1 MGKNTDKKT
10 DAAKLAAKLAGDATI
25 EQEVARHRQ
34 VTQLTTALEDFRV
47 RKGLRQ
53 KDIAEKMGVSNST
66 VSRIED
72 SCDADLRLGDLTNY
86 AAALGLNLSIF
97 FEEPN
102 LPAAEQI
109 KHCVFKISELLEHL
123 TELAKE
129 CDDDQ
134 AIVDGI
140 MRFRGE
146 VLFNFMERYVQSELD
161 CPYVVTSQ
169 PPMKTDDKPNA
180 KPRHDKAMSSVKG

>member
-1 MGKNTDKKT
+1 MGKNTDKKS

-34 VTQLTTALEDFRV
+34 ATQLATALEDFRV

-53 KDIAEKMGVSNST
+53 KDIAARMGVSNST

-72 SCDADLRLGDLTNY
+72 SLDADLRLGDLTNY
-86 AAALGLNLSIF
+86 AAALGLNLSFF

-129 CDDDQ
+129 CNDDQ

-146 VLFNFMERYVQSELD
+146 VLFNFMERYVQSDLD

-180 KPRHDKAMSSVKG
+180 KPCHAKAMSPVKG

>member
-1 MGKNTDKKT
+1 MRKNTDKKT

-47 RKGLRQ
+47 HKGLRQ

-109 KHCVFKISELLEHL
+109 KHCVFQISELLERL

-129 CDDDQ
+129 CHDDQ
-134 AIVDGI
+134 VIVDGI
-140 MRFRGE
+140 IRFRGE
-146 VLFNFMERYVQSELD
+146 VLFNFLEHYVQSDLD
-161 CPYVVTSQ
+161 YPYVVTSQ
-169 PPMKTDDKPNA
+169 PPMKTDDEA
-180 KPRHDKAMSSVKG
+180 IATPRHDKAMSPVKG

>member
-1 MGKNTDKKT
+1 MGKNTDKKAA
-10 DAAKLAAKLAGDATI
+10 AAKLAAKLAGDATM

-34 VTQLTTALEDFRV
+34 ATQLATALEDFRV

-53 KDIAEKMGVSNST
+53 KDIAARMGVSNST

-123 TELAKE
+123 TELAKK

-146 VLFNFMERYVQSELD
+146 VLFNFLERHVQSDLD
-161 CPYVVTSQ
+161 YPYVVTSQ
-169 PPMKTDDKPNA
+169 PTMKTDDKPLA
-180 KPRHDKAMSSVKG
+180 KPRHDKAMSPVKG